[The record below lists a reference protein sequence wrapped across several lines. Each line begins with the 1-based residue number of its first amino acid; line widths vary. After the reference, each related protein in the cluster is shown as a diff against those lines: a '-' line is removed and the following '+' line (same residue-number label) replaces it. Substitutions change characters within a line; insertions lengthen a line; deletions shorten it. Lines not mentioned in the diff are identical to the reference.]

1 QINPMRNQ
9 PEMPRKANAEQNS
22 AGGNTPENA
31 PIRESAS
38 EPEQQSE
45 RVVAVE
51 FTGSDTRFRESR
63 RAGTPNPP
71 RKPRNAERGS
81 REYLT
86 PAEVERLTRA
96 AEKLGR
102 HGHRDAT
109 MLLLAYRHALRVSE
123 LCALRWDQVDLA
135 QGLLAVRRRKNG
147 TPSTHP
153 LHGPEI
159 RALRRLARDYPDCPY
174 VFTRERKGPLSD
186 SAVRQITASA
196 GATAA

>member
-1 QINPMRNQ
+1 GAIPTMQDTAPA
-9 PEMPRKANAEQNS
+9 PS
-22 AGGNTPENA
+22 ASANTPENA
-31 PIRESAS
+31 PFRESAS
-38 EPEQQSE
+38 EQEQQSP

-51 FTGSDTRFRESR
+51 FTGSETRFRESR
-63 RAGTPNPP
+63 SEVRPNPP
-71 RKPRNAERGS
+71 RKPRNAERRS
-81 REYLT
+81 REDLA

-96 AEKLGR
+96 AERLGR

-123 LCALRWDQVDLA
+123 LCALRWDQVDLG

-159 RALRRLARDYPDCPY
+159 RALRRLQRDYPDCPY